1 MFCRKQSWLW
11 MQGDLHRAKTKEVD
25 RKRER
30 HHSVSKLLSGVDDM
44 RIQDALEIENYYR
57 NSEEDE
63 VVSTGIVD
71 SEINVLVLFFTLLPT
86 DLRLVKGWTIGFY
99 IDVLLK
105 YWKVGEYKIGQF
117 SNQICIGQT
126 L

>member
-1 MFCRKQSWLW
+1 

-63 VVSTGIVD
+63 VVSTGYCTQR
-71 SEINVLVLFFTLLPT
+71 NVCPCFIFHPFAIRHQVE
-86 DLRLVKGWTIGFY
+86 
-99 IDVLLK
+99 LK
-105 YWKVGEYKIGQF
+105 AG
-117 SNQICIGQT
+117 
-126 L
+126 